1 MKEQTL
7 KLTNCPDVLM
17 LMKIENENGSNE
29 MEKQHIV

>member
-17 LMKIENENGSNE
+17 LMKIEMKMGLMKWKNST
-29 MEKQHIV
+29 